1 LSSYSENTKEYAS
14 LESRY
19 ANYFKIGHNA
29 FEFVVEFGQFYDEG
43 EDRNAIHSRI
53 VTSPTYAKHLL
64 QTLSIAVGQYEADYG
79 AIEEKK

>member
-1 LSSYSENTKEYAS
+1 LSSYSENTRAYAS

-29 FEFVVEFGQFYDEG
+29 FEFVLEFGQFYDDG
-43 EDRNAIHSRI
+43 EDRVTIHSRI

-64 QTLSIAVGQYEADYG
+64 QTLSIALGQYEADHG
-79 AIEEKK
+79 DIEEKK